1 MNAAAA
7 VASAPED
14 ARDAIAK
21 EPPYL
26 LSLAPM
32 QREREREETDAP
44 PHRLLPSILR
54 GYYLLHP
61 PVCVCVFVSV
71 CERDAWVRQ
80 NANSRSAFASLFL
93 SAHAKATGYR
103 LFRFTLAAASLQEKS
118 LSRGEVFSTVTVM

>member
-1 MNAAAA
+1 MLSQKSRA
-7 VASAPED
+7 
-14 ARDAIAK
+14 
-21 EPPYL
+21 PYL

-32 QREREREETDAP
+32 QRESEREETDAP

-61 PVCVCVFVSV
+61 PVYVCVFVSV

-80 NANSRSAFASLFL
+80 NANSRSAFASLFPLCARKSHRL
-93 SAHAKATGYR
+93 SPFPFYS
-103 LFRFTLAAASLQEKS
+103 AAWLQENI